1 MCEAKRQVWVVGS
14 SEAYEWD
21 FMERVRA
28 RAEIQRVFLRVCV
41 GVCDKLG
48 LRSVVVPAVCACI
61 CSCDCVAVCLCVC
74 GSGCVGRWRDKETHR
89 GLCG

>member
-28 RAEIQRVFLRVCV
+28 RAEIQRVFL
-41 GVCDKLG
+41 
-48 LRSVVVPAVCACI
+48 
-61 CSCDCVAVCLCVC
+61 
-74 GSGCVGRWRDKETHR
+74 
-89 GLCG
+89 

>member
-21 FMERVRA
+21 FMERVRT
-28 RAEIQRVFLRVCV
+28 RVEIQREFLRVCV
-41 GVCDKLG
+41 GVCGKLG

-61 CSCDCVAVCLCVC
+61 GSCDCVAVCLCVC
-74 GSGCVGRWRDKETHR
+74 GVGV
-89 GLCG
+89 